1 MIRGNV
7 TSISLQSPW
16 IQRLIPYLPATVSAV
31 FIVLIAFTLAAL
43 SWRVLTPP
51 RPPFEAHTP
60 GAPAQKVQ
68 RTQPDHARNIADR
81 HLLGTPPSPTQ
92 QSDIAAP
99 DTKLNLVLRGV
110 LSTED
115 LQALAII
122 AMAGATEKI
131 YAIGDD
137 VPGGARL
144 KTVYADRVILERGA
158 NLETLRLPKDRAKG
172 FSLEEHVDETEA
184 PPPAPFEPVTTGDD
198 LGQTLQSYREDLL
211 KNPSRLMSLLQAD
224 PVMQN
229 GSFVGFRLRPKTN
242 DPLFK
247 QLGLRPGDIVTHLN
261 GVELNSPERGIKAM
275 RDLIDASE
283 LTLTIERAGSRM
295 DIQHQIGG

>member
-1 MIRGNV
+1 M
-7 TSISLQSPW
+7 PH
-16 IQRLIPYLPATVSAV
+16 LPAAVSAL
-31 FIVLIAFTLAAL
+31 FIVLIAYSLAGL
-43 SWRVLTPP
+43 SWRALTPP
-51 RPPFEAHTP
+51 RPLFEAP
-60 GAPAQKVQ
+60 AQGAPAQTRQ
-68 RTQPDHARNIADR
+68 RAQPDHARRIADR
-81 HLLGTPPSPTQ
+81 HLLGVPPSPTR

-115 LQALAII
+115 PQALAII
-122 AMAGATEKI
+122 AMAGAKEKI
-131 YAIGDD
+131 YAVGDN

-158 NLETLRLPKDRAKG
+158 NLETLRLPKDRSKG
-172 FSLEEHVDETEA
+172 FSLTEHDDDETQT
-184 PPPAPFEPVTTGDD
+184 PPPLTPFEPVAVDDD
-198 LGQTLQSYREDLL
+198 LGQTLQTYREDLL

-229 GSFVGFRLRPKTN
+229 GNFVGFRLRPKTN

-247 QLGLRPGDIVTHLN
+247 QLGLQPGDIVTHIN
-261 GVELNSPERGIKAM
+261 GVELNSPERGIQAM

-283 LTLTIERAGSRM
+283 LVMTIERAGSRM